1 MHIDKS
7 LCFVGVGGGGGW
19 WEFDS
24 KTIVLVKDESFE
36 SIHHPLDVWHK
47 SIKLTK
53 KLNEEETI
61 SYFLLNLLITTRWFQ
76 NENIMR
82 LNSEVQK
89 PCF

>member
-1 MHIDKS
+1 MRIDKF
-7 LCFVGVGGGGGW
+7 LCFVGVGWGGGEG
-19 WEFDS
+19 FDS

-36 SIHHPLDVWHK
+36 SIHHPLDLWHK

>member
-1 MHIDKS
+1 MHIDKF

-61 SYFLLNLLITTRWFQ
+61 S
-76 NENIMR
+76 
-82 LNSEVQK
+82 
-89 PCF
+89 